1 MAAPRRWTTWALVAS
16 LALNLA
22 LLGLIGGALLK
33 GPPPPMPG
41 ITLWHYARALPDPY
55 RRDLGRALRET
66 RRDWI
71 GPREALRQQRAA
83 LAAALTAEPFE
94 PAQVAGVLQQERQL
108 TGELAERG
116 TELLLAQIGRM
127 SPEDRAVYA
136 QALLEDKGPRG
147 RRRRD

>member
-1 MAAPRRWTTWALVAS
+1 MRSRSPARHACQALLVTHAGAPRF
-16 LALNLA
+16 
-22 LLGLIGGALLK
+22 
-33 GPPPPMPG
+33 
-41 ITLWHYARALPDPY
+41 YARHGFEPLETWRRARLPA
-55 RRDLGRALRET
+55 RAGGT
-66 RRDWI
+66 QY
-71 GPREALRQQRAA
+71 A
-83 LAAALTAEPFE
+83 AEPFE